1 MDYVLFLLVF
11 SLEYQGKDI
20 SLLPVMGANRSLSL
34 DLAGI
39 ARHVQVM
46 TYAHVAT

>member
-1 MDYVLFLLVF
+1 MDFVLFLYVF
-11 SLEYQGKDI
+11 FLEYQVKDI
-20 SLLPVMGANRSLSL
+20 SSLPVMGAVGSLSL

>member
-11 SLEYQGKDI
+11 SSYQVKDI
-20 SLLPVMGANRSLSL
+20 SLLPVMGANKSLSL